1 MRTSGLNLVGL
12 LFLSSAM
19 IVGCT
24 QGDAQDS
31 QKAIADLKVL
41 ARTDQMT
48 KIIGDGV
55 NLTQNVQVSFIEHS
69 DTEVTMIV
77 TAESALTDAV
87 ELSGSCTYELGSG
100 RWELKSSTSE
110 IANIYPGLVCSDAYN
125 LP

>member
-1 MRTSGLNLVGL
+1 MKMRGSNLVGL

-24 QGDAQDS
+24 QGDSQDS

-48 KIIGDGV
+48 KIIGDGN

-77 TAESALTDAV
+77 TAESAITDAV
-87 ELSGSCTYELGSG
+87 ELSGSCTYELGSD

-110 IANIYPGLVCSDAYN
+110 IANIYPGLICSDAYN